1 MKKTIIVIVIL
12 LIAGAVFWM
21 FKSKTNTPATE
32 TTSMSANQSQVADT
46 DISTINKDIDSI
58 DVGNTDQEFNDVN
71 KDLQGL

>member
-1 MKKTIIVIVIL
+1 MKKITIIIL

-21 FKSKTNTPATE
+21 VKSKNNIPTTETINTPATQ
-32 TTSMSANQSQVADT
+32 NQIDDT
-46 DISTINKDIDSI
+46 EITTINSDIESI

>member
-1 MKKTIIVIVIL
+1 MKKTIIIVIL
-12 LIAGAVFWM
+12 LIAGVAFWM
-21 FKSKTNTPATE
+21 FKSNTNTPAKE
-32 TTSMSANQSQVADT
+32 TNNTPTMEQKVSDT

>member
-1 MKKTIIVIVIL
+1 MKKTIIVIIIL
-12 LIAGAVFWM
+12 LIAGLAFWM
-21 FKSKTNTPATE
+21 FKSKTNTPTTE
-32 TTSMSANQSQVADT
+32 TTNMPANQSQVADT